1 MMHFKHA
8 LKFAWLLVMLVLTT
22 SVAAQD
28 RVTGTIFESDG
39 KTPMIG
45 ATVMEKGT
53 KNGTS
58 TDIDGHFSLK
68 VNGKNAVLVVNSVGY
83 KTKTVKPV
91 NGKVTLT
98 MEESSKML
106 DGVVVT
112 ALGITRKQK
121 SLGYAVSK
129 VDNSELT
136 KTSSGNW
143 LNGLDGKVAGLSLTG
158 ANSGPTGSVR
168 VVLRGDQSL
177 NYGANEALFVIDGVP
192 VTSGGTSSG
201 SGSSYSNND
210 APVDFGNA
218 ASDLNPEDIENVSV
232 LKGPAATALY
242 GSRAAN
248 GAIIIT
254 TKNGRQRKGVG
265 VSINSSIVWEKAS
278 YFPDF
283 QKEYGPGGD
292 LGYKD
297 FSIWNIAAED
307 APDGVAVTRNYSR
320 YAFGA
325 RYDANQMR
333 YLYSSRNWEDGTY
346 EKKPWVYQDDW
357 FSGIFETGVTY
368 NNTITIDG
376 GNGKGSSARLSI
388 TDTHNDWILPNTG
401 YQKQTVNFS
410 GSTQLNKWVKL
421 NAKATYTHKS
431 SDNMPVAGYSASNP
445 MYLLAWGFSCNTIQD
460 YKDEYFK
467 GRFTRENVEN
477 GYTINPSNTYN
488 PYRILYEALNG
499 NKKDRIYGNVS
510 LNIKLPVKGLTL
522 DLRSGLDINDEFR
535 QLQRPYYSPG
545 YEKGYYREQTIRD
558 YEYNHDFLL
567 RYVNNELVN
576 KKLGITVAFGG
587 NNMTRRW
594 YRSYITLSELGEP
607 GVYNPNNTP
616 VGVNPTPYNNKSK
629 KEVNSFYGMASLSW
643 ADTYY
648 LDITGRNDWSSALGP
663 GHWSFFYPSVSAS
676 ILVDKAL
683 NLKKHAKWV
692 DMLKVRLSWA
702 NVGNDTSPYTL
713 NDTYTRSATYFGGY
727 TVPGSISN
735 PYIKPENVE
744 SWEMGLE
751 TMFFQNRFG
760 LDVALYTSSTTDQ
773 IISAATDAIIG
784 ATSMK
789 INTGEIRNRGI
800 EIGLH
805 AVPVR
810 AKDVQ
815 WSMDIN
821 WSRNWNKLV
830 SYQDGWDPET
840 PLQLGNNGT
849 TIGNRVYI
857 YSYVGQQMNV
867 IYGKGYQRAPEGATY
882 TDENGNTVD
891 CSGQILVNAK
901 NGYPLLDQSPT
912 RRIGKVAPT
921 WRGGM
926 TQKLRVKDFTL
937 SATFSA
943 QMGGH
948 CFSVTNF
955 ALSYQGK
962 LTNSLEGRQDGL
974 VVQGVNAVKN
984 ADGTITYQKNTAV
997 TENINTYYS
1006 SYKWNRDNVEENTFK
1021 TDFLKCKEVRLDYA
1035 LPKSICAK
1043 TKVLQGASLGVYA
1056 TNLFCITSFPAF
1068 DPEGGSL
1075 NGANITSGIETMT
1088 FPMTRSY
1095 GVNVKLSF

>member
-1 MMHFKHA
+1 
-8 LKFAWLLVMLVLTT
+8 
-22 SVAAQD
+22 
-28 RVTGTIFESDG
+28 
-39 KTPMIG
+39 
-45 ATVMEKGT
+45 
-53 KNGTS
+53 
-58 TDIDGHFSLK
+58 
-68 VNGKNAVLVVNSVGY
+68 
-83 KTKTVKPV
+83 
-91 NGKVTLT
+91 
-98 MEESSKML
+98 
-106 DGVVVT
+106 
-112 ALGITRKQK
+112 
-121 SLGYAVSK
+121 
-129 VDNSELT
+129 
-136 KTSSGNW
+136 
-143 LNGLDGKVAGLSLTG
+143 
-158 ANSGPTGSVR
+158 
-168 VVLRGDQSL
+168 
-177 NYGANEALFVIDGVP
+177 
-192 VTSGGTSSG
+192 
-201 SGSSYSNND
+201 
-210 APVDFGNA
+210 
-218 ASDLNPEDIENVSV
+218 
-232 LKGPAATALY
+232 
-242 GSRAAN
+242 
-248 GAIIIT
+248 
-254 TKNGRQRKGVG
+254 
-265 VSINSSIVWEKAS
+265 
-278 YFPDF
+278 
-283 QKEYGPGGD
+283 
-292 LGYKD
+292 
-297 FSIWNIAAED
+297 
-307 APDGVAVTRNYSR
+307 
-320 YAFGA
+320 
-325 RYDANQMR
+325 
-333 YLYSSRNWEDGTY
+333 
-346 EKKPWVYQDDW
+346 
-357 FSGIFETGVTY
+357 
-368 NNTITIDG
+368 
-376 GNGKGSSARLSI
+376 
-388 TDTHNDWILPNTG
+388 
-401 YQKQTVNFS
+401 
-410 GSTQLNKWVKL
+410 
-421 NAKATYTHKS
+421 
-431 SDNMPVAGYSASNP
+431 
-445 MYLLAWGFSCNTIQD
+445 MYLLAWGFSCNPIQD
-460 YKDEYFK
+460 YKDEYFQ

-545 YEKGYYREQTIRD
+545 YERGYYREQTIRD

-607 GVYNPNNTP
+607 GIYNPNNTP

-830 SYQDGWDPET
+830 SYQEGWDPKT

-867 IYGKGYQRAPEGATY
+867 IYGKGYQRAPEGSTY

-901 NGYPLLDQSPT
+901 NGYPVLDQSPT

-984 ADGTITYQKNTAV
+984 ADGTITYQKNTTV

-1043 TKVLQGASLGVYA
+1043 TKVLQGASFGVYA